1 MYLKAICNLF
11 CKIVKTL
18 SFAGF
23 LWYNIERYYTSADS
37 LSTAGRKIS
46 TANHAHPP
54 EGKRINA
61 LSMDEGHGIMSVD
74 IIPAPV
80 RRPTKGR
87 TWYNIGRINNMDR
100 RASEMQQDINSPE
113 LIDYAENGIGNYIRM
128 NREAMGYSQSD
139 LCDGICSVPTLSLI
153 ESGEKIT
160 DFWVVEALLERMK
173 IEKTEYEFILDDNT
187 CDIYEFRET
196 IKMNIQ
202 NKEYGQAE
210 KNLAVYRE
218 KYGEED
224 FHGQFLFFQ
233 KASLERAKTNPDI
246 SKKKELF
253 LNALTVTAPNY
264 KEIFERKGVMS
275 NLELECIAEIIHCIE
290 DLKER
295 ELTYRGFYEYFQWN
309 CIREGFFPPA
319 YRIAM
324 QYYAECL
331 YGNEKYEDSI
341 KICDEALEE
350 LYGTSK
356 VANRARIFILRA
368 KARERKG
375 LKDEEEKQECLRD
388 YLTAYT
394 VISFYEGEEEAKE
407 LKKYIKE
414 KYGWQFI
421 D

>member
-1 MYLKAICNLF
+1 
-11 CKIVKTL
+11 
-18 SFAGF
+18 
-23 LWYNIERYYTSADS
+23 
-37 LSTAGRKIS
+37 
-46 TANHAHPP
+46 
-54 EGKRINA
+54 
-61 LSMDEGHGIMSVD
+61 
-74 IIPAPV
+74 
-80 RRPTKGR
+80 
-87 TWYNIGRINNMDR
+87 
-100 RASEMQQDINSPE
+100 MQQNINSPE

-139 LCDGICSVPTLSLI
+139 LCDGICSVSTLSLI

-210 KNLAVYRE
+210 KNLAVYKE

-295 ELTYRGFYEYFQWN
+295 ECMYKGVYEYFQWN

>member
-1 MYLKAICNLF
+1 
-11 CKIVKTL
+11 
-18 SFAGF
+18 
-23 LWYNIERYYTSADS
+23 
-37 LSTAGRKIS
+37 
-46 TANHAHPP
+46 
-54 EGKRINA
+54 
-61 LSMDEGHGIMSVD
+61 
-74 IIPAPV
+74 
-80 RRPTKGR
+80 
-87 TWYNIGRINNMDR
+87 
-100 RASEMQQDINSPE
+100 
-113 LIDYAENGIGNYIRM
+113 
-128 NREAMGYSQSD
+128 
-139 LCDGICSVPTLSLI
+139 
-153 ESGEKIT
+153 
-160 DFWVVEALLERMK
+160 
-173 IEKTEYEFILDDNT
+173 
-187 CDIYEFRET
+187 
-196 IKMNIQ
+196 
-202 NKEYGQAE
+202 
-210 KNLAVYRE
+210 
-218 KYGEED
+218 
-224 FHGQFLFFQ
+224 
-233 KASLERAKTNPDI
+233 
-246 SKKKELF
+246 
-253 LNALTVTAPNY
+253 
-264 KEIFERKGVMS
+264 MS

-295 ELTYRGFYEYFQWN
+295 ECMYKGVYEYFQWN

>member
-1 MYLKAICNLF
+1 
-11 CKIVKTL
+11 
-18 SFAGF
+18 
-23 LWYNIERYYTSADS
+23 
-37 LSTAGRKIS
+37 
-46 TANHAHPP
+46 
-54 EGKRINA
+54 
-61 LSMDEGHGIMSVD
+61 
-74 IIPAPV
+74 
-80 RRPTKGR
+80 
-87 TWYNIGRINNMDR
+87 
-100 RASEMQQDINSPE
+100 MQQDINSPE

-210 KNLAVYRE
+210 KNLAVYKE

-253 LNALTVTAPNY
+253 LSALTITAPNY

-275 NLELECIAEIIHCIE
+275 NLELECIAEIIHFIE